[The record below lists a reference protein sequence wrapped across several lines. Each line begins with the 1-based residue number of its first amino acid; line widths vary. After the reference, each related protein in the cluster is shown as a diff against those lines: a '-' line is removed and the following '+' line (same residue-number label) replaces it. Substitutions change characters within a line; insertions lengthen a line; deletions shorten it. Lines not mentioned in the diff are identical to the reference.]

1 MTCLSLQSITAMDE
15 IFDNQMLREIYLF
28 AELDDSELERVR
40 SGTRTRRLAAGQTLF
55 EQQARAEHF
64 FWLRRGQIKLYRLS
78 RDGQEKVM
86 GVVQPGQTFAEG
98 VMFMD
103 EPRYPV
109 NADALQSSEVV
120 AFSAGGF
127 LDVLSSSFP
136 ACRRLLGRMVERTR
150 RHLDEIE
157 ALTLQNARLRVV
169 GYLLRLVPRDAHGSC
184 RVTLPTRKVLI
195 ASQLSIQPETLSR
208 TLRDLESK
216 GLIEVAQQKVRI
228 ADVDALR
235 ATLI

>member
-1 MTCLSLQSITAMDE
+1 MPMEAKI
-15 IFDNQMLREIYLF
+15 DNQLLREIYLF
-28 AELDDSELERVR
+28 AELDDAQLEQVH
-40 SGTRTRRLAAGQTLF
+40 GAARLRHVGAGQALF
-55 EQQARAEHF
+55 EQGERAGHF
-64 FWLRRGQIKLYRLS
+64 YWLLRGQIKLYRLS

-103 EPRYPV
+103 RPVYPV
-109 NADALQSSEVV
+109 NAQALRDGEVV
-120 AFSAGGF
+120 AFPARVF
-127 LDVLSSSFP
+127 LDVLAHSFP

-169 GYLLRLVPRDAHGSC
+169 GYLLRLVPRDAHGAH
-184 RVTLPTRKVLI
+184 RLTLPTRKVLI

-208 TLRDLESK
+208 TLRDLEGH
-216 GLIEVAQQKVRI
+216 GLIAVAQQQVDI

-235 ATLI
+235 AQLG